1 MPARKKSPGTQQD
14 RRPQRA
20 RVTSMSIV
28 PADETKVP
36 SLPVVAGGL
45 LKATGQAWTAFW
57 RSAPAAATEDVDLV
71 LAERWI
77 LAYDEYRRALNA
89 VRRRRL
95 VEGSTGQPVLNPLA
109 SWVASREAAM
119 HKAEAQLGI
128 GTKARIDLGIS
139 VGQARLTAEQLNR
152 MTEENDADDVV
163 DAEEAELLAEFD
175 TAEGSAPP
183 A

>member
-1 MPARKKSPGTQQD
+1 MPAHKKQPGTQQGH
-14 RRPQRA
+14 RSVA
-20 RVTSMSIV
+20 TVSLL
-28 PADETKVP
+28 PANETKVP
-36 SLPVVAGGL
+36 PAPEVAAGL
-45 LKATGQAWTAFW
+45 LKASGLAWAAFW
-57 RSAPAAATEDVDLV
+57 RSAPAAATEDVDMV

-89 VRRRRL
+89 VRRKRL

-119 HKAEAQLGI
+119 HKAESQLGI
-128 GTKARIDLGIS
+128 GTKSRIDLGIS

-163 DAEEAELLAEFD
+163 DADEAELLAEFTVSED
-175 TAEGSAPP
+175 AASP

>member
-1 MPARKKSPGTQQD
+1 MPARKKTPGTQQGH
-14 RRPQRA
+14 RPKQA
-20 RVTSMSIV
+20 MSLLPTPEPKV
-28 PADETKVP
+28 PAP
-36 SLPVVAGGL
+36 PAVAGGL
-45 LKATGQAWTAFW
+45 LVSTRQAWEAFW

-109 SWVASREAAM
+109 TWVASREAAM

-175 TAEGSAPP
+175 TAEESAPS

>member
-1 MPARKKSPGTQQD
+1 
-14 RRPQRA
+14 
-20 RVTSMSIV
+20 MSIV
-28 PADETKVP
+28 PTIKASP
-36 SLPVVAGGL
+36 PPPPVVAGGL
-45 LKATGQAWTAFW
+45 LKGSALAWKAFW
-57 RSAPAAATEDVDLV
+57 ASSPAAVTDEVDLV

-109 SWVASREAAM
+109 TWVASREAAM
-119 HKAEAQLGI
+119 HKAETQLGI

-152 MTEENDADDVV
+152 MTEESDADDGN
-163 DAEEAELLAEFD
+163 DAEEAELLSEFD
-175 TAEGSAPP
+175 IADPPSA
-183 A
+183 